1 MSKVKVIVTTQYFEN
16 YNVGPEGFNMY
27 GDKLPHWKPKGGVD
41 FQIEMDSDVLMYTDA
56 EAVLTKMVEKQN
68 SIAERFEYRGYE
80 IQWNEPI
87 ALGTEDE
94 YLAILESMQEEVI
107 C

>member
-1 MSKVKVIVTTQYFEN
+1 MTKVKVIVTTQYFEN
-16 YNVGPEGFNMY
+16 YNVGPDGFGAIPN
-27 GDKLPHWKPKGGVD
+27 WKPKGGVD
-41 FQIEMDSDVLMYTDA
+41 FQMEIDSDVLMYTVADA
-56 EAVLTKMVEKQN
+56 ILTKMVEKQN